1 MVKMNLTSNVNP
13 TYTCWSRYGAGLVRV
28 QRISKST
35 NNRSRNNNNTGGIK
49 SPKKR
54 ILKGDDP
61 FASEPTIPT
70 EKHIGTSHDV
80 IV

>member
-1 MVKMNLTSNVNP
+1 MNSSNVNP
-13 TYTCWSRYGAGLVRV
+13 TYTCWSRYGAGPVRV

-35 NNRSRNNNNTGGIK
+35 NNHSRNNKTGGIK

-61 FASEPTIPT
+61 FASVPIKNTT
-70 EKHIGTSHDV
+70 EQHIGTYHDV